1 MSWCDDNEEV
11 DYSRVPVYTSMVN
24 GSKRSVNGSKHKSSV
39 NGSKHSSGET
49 KSLAVFTF
57 DQLKQNY
64 QIIVPTDVALVNLNF
79 FAILEAPYTL
89 YQPIQNDSKMVQQS
103 PKNDTAQL
111 HTPKTDTAQ
120 LHTPKNDTAQLH
132 TPKNDTAQL
141 HTPKT
146 VKRLFG
152 KQKFQVELRSRKEP
166 PENESE
172 GLAHTDGLKG
182 QQHAY
187 IDGSKGQKHAYTD
200 GSKGQQHAYTDGSKG
215 QKHAYTDGSKGQKHA
230 YTDGSKGQKHAYTDG
245 SKGQKHVK
253 SKGQKHAYTE
263 GSKVHAHTNE
273 SKLQKHDKST
283 YEIQVNGGW

>member
-24 GSKRSVNGSKHKSSV
+24 GSKRSVNGSKRSV
-39 NGSKHSSGET
+39 NGSKHSSDET

-89 YQPIQNDSKMVQQS
+89 YQPTHNDSKMVQQS

-111 HTPKTDTAQ
+111 HTPKNDNAQLHTPKTDTAQ
-120 LHTPKNDTAQLH
+120 LHTPKT
-132 TPKNDTAQL
+132 DTAQL

-172 GLAHTDGLKG
+172 GLTH
-182 QQHAY
+182 
-187 IDGSKGQKHAYTD
+187 
-200 GSKGQQHAYTDGSKG
+200 TDGSKG
-215 QKHAYTDGSKGQKHA
+215 QKHAYTDGSKGQKN
-230 YTDGSKGQKHAYTDG
+230 AYTDG